1 MILGINV
8 KEKDYVRMTD
18 KERLALL
25 DDAYFR
31 SRQMKE
37 KAKSY
42 EQRLIILPKKPEEVL
57 SQKEFTFVKALWEGM
72 FE

>member
-25 DDAYFR
+25 DEAYFR

-37 KAKSY
+37 KAKAY

-57 SQKEFTFVKALWEGM
+57 SQKEFSFVKALWEGL